1 MKSAE
6 RALDVLDLL
15 SRHPT
20 VLDAATISRLCSI
33 PRSSTYQLLKALKLR
48 GVVATDEH
56 GRWSAAPQLRQM
68 AGDSPSLAEMMRVLE
83 AFQRG
88 SERVDSGEL
97 ARRSLLHLAT
107 VDRVLPLLTAQDLIA
122 AHDDRTYSLG
132 LRVAIMA
139 GRFGALEQL
148 RATAR
153 PVLSQLRDDT
163 GETAN
168 LVLRDGGHAVYIEQ
182 AQSPRALRH
191 VGWIGRRIPL
201 EVSATGKAFR
211 NGRRS
216 QTVRDAVEEGVTAV
230 ACGVTGLTEH
240 DAAISVTGPTTR
252 LRGPAL
258 RSARQLVVAASS
270 QVSQTLAAL
279 R

>member
-15 SRHPT
+15 SRQPT
-20 VLDAATISRLCSI
+20 ALDAATISRLCSI
-33 PRSSTYQLLKALKLR
+33 PRSSTYQLLRALKLR
-48 GVVATDEH
+48 GVVASDEH
-56 GRWSAAPQLRQM
+56 GRWSTAPQLRQM
-68 AGDSPSLAEMMRVLE
+68 ASDSPSLAEMMRVLD

-88 SERVDSGEL
+88 SERVDAGEL

-107 VDRVLPLLTAQDLIA
+107 VDQILPLLAAQDLVV

-139 GRFGALEQL
+139 ARFGELEQL

-168 LVLRDGGHAVYIEQ
+168 LVIRDGGHAVYIEQ

-201 EVSATGKAFR
+201 EVSATGRAFR
-211 NGRRS
+211 DGRRS
-216 QTVRDAVEEGVTAV
+216 QTVRDSVEEGVTAV
-230 ACGVTGLTEH
+230 ASRVMGLTEH

-252 LRGPAL
+252 LKGETL
-258 RSARQLVVAASS
+258 RSAKHLVIAASAEIS
-270 QVSQTLAAL
+270 HKLARL

>member
-15 SRHPT
+15 SRQPT
-20 VLDAATISRLCSI
+20 ALDAATISRLCSI
-33 PRSSTYQLLKALKLR
+33 PRSSTYQLLRALKLR
-48 GVVATDEH
+48 GVLASDEY
-56 GRWSAAPQLRQM
+56 GRWSTAPQLRQM
-68 AGDSPSLAEMMRVLE
+68 ASDSPSLAEIMRVLD

-88 SERVDSGEL
+88 SERVDASEL

-107 VDRVLPLLTAQDLIA
+107 VDQILPLLAAQDLVA

-139 GRFGALEQL
+139 ARFGELEQL

-168 LVLRDGGHAVYIEQ
+168 LVIRDGVHAVYIEQ

-201 EVSATGKAFR
+201 EVSATGRAFR
-211 NGRRS
+211 DGRRS
-216 QTVRDAVEEGVTAV
+216 QTVRDSVEEGVTAV
-230 ACGVTGLTEH
+230 ACRVIGLTEH
-240 DAAISVTGPTTR
+240 DAAVSVTGPTTR
-252 LRGPAL
+252 LKGETL
-258 RSARQLVVAASS
+258 RSAKHLVIAASAEIS
-270 QVSQTLAAL
+270 HKLARL